1 MKKHDVK
8 KYLMKSMD
16 LCFEK
21 LYEMLSP
28 TSNFYNDVIHLKMRY
43 QRITDEQHK
52 GTVSAEN
59 RNLELNKIQL
69 ALIEFIDKL
78 QEIDFD
84 DSNTVNSQNT
94 LSNENKLN
102 HFWKSFFNYK
112 TTIVIGTYY
121 GERFRAW
128 EASTLM
134 AAGDAIALGTMMG
147 VLNNVGIKDIDVV
160 PTYNFS
166 GDRYQNNLILLGGP
180 DANKLTREVYN
191 KLETNFRF
199 GNPDKNEIT
208 LYDSK
213 EKMKYSPKYNSNNE
227 VVGDYGFA
235 FKSKNP
241 FNPETD
247 VIILAGCFGFGTCS
261 AAQIFE
267 TNRIIQEI
275 EKNEKEE
282 FEVLVY
288 SDVIKDWVQKPKLIK
303 SYKL

>member
-1 MKKHDVK
+1 
-8 KYLMKSMD
+8 MKSMD

-28 TSNFYNDVIHLKMRY
+28 TSDYYNVVIHLKMRY
-43 QRITDEQHK
+43 QRVTNEEYK
-52 GTVSAEN
+52 GIISAEN
-59 RNLELNKIQL
+59 KNLELNKIQI
-69 ALIEFIDKL
+69 ALIEFVDKL
-78 QEIDFD
+78 DEIDFEE
-84 DSNTVNSQNT
+84 SNQENSKKTQTNQK
-94 LSNENKLN
+94 KLN
-102 HFWKSFFNYK
+102 HFWKPFFDFK

-134 AAGDAIALGTMMG
+134 ATGDAIALGTIMG
-147 VLNNVGIKDIDVV
+147 VLNNVGIKEIDIV

-166 GDRYQNNLILLGGP
+166 GDRYKNNLILLGGP
-180 DANKLTREVYN
+180 DTNKLTREVYDR
-191 KLETNFRF
+191 LDTNFKF
-199 GNPDKNEIT
+199 GNPEKNEIT
-208 LYDSK
+208 LYDSN
-213 EKMKYSPKYNSNNE
+213 ENLKYFPKYNSNDE
-227 VVGDYGFA
+227 VIGDYGFA

-261 AAQIFE
+261 AAQLFE
-267 TNRIIQEI
+267 SNRILEKI
-275 EKNEKEE
+275 EKNDREE
-282 FEVLVY
+282 FEALVY